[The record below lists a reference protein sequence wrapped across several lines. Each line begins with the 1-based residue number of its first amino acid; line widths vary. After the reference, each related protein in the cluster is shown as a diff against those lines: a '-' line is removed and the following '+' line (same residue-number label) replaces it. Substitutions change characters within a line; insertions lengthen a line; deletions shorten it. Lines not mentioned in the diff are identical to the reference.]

1 MTTKAIADWLDAAV
15 AATLT
20 VTVYKG
26 FPAWGRPTVTVP
38 CAAILFSAHDP
49 AIGATVGRSHAKSST
64 SFDVYTY
71 AHDEIALW
79 AQVDAL
85 QTYWKANA
93 TPSISSTRTRLRP
106 APIERLPADDT
117 PEQARYAC
125 RQQVTF
131 ETL

>member
-15 AATLT
+15 ASALT

-26 FPAWGRPTVTVP
+26 FPAWGRPTVTAP
-38 CAAILFSAHDP
+38 CAAILFAEHDP
-49 AIGATVGRSHAKSST
+49 GAGQSIGRSHAKSST

-93 TPSISSTRTRLRP
+93 TPSISSTRNRLRVSS
-106 APIERLPADDT
+106 IERLPADNQ

-131 ETL
+131 ETP